1 MKHDQQS
8 AGAAARPAPAPTARP
23 LWLLAAPVVF
33 CCLWSG
39 GYVVAKIGIRYSE
52 PLTLLVLRYACA
64 VAVMAPLWLVLR
76 PPLPRT
82 RGEWM
87 HLAIV
92 GLFIQTGYFG
102 FCYLAFRAG
111 VTAAV
116 VALVMSLQPILV
128 AMLAPGLAA
137 ERVGWR
143 RWSGL
148 MLGLAGTAAVI
159 LARSTIEPPPA
170 WGLVFAALGLAGMT
184 CGTLWEKRF
193 GVTHHPVT
201 ANLVGFAAGFAGI
214 LPFALALESQEV
226 EWTWQFAG
234 ALAYLVLG
242 NSLIATSLLLAMIRA
257 GEVSRVSALMFLVP
271 PIAAAMA
278 WLLLGEVMPPL
289 AWAGMAAAGL
299 GVLIAM
305 RGARGDDA

>member
-1 MKHDQQS
+1 MNRPGHRGIGRT
-8 AGAAARPAPAPTARP
+8 GAAPAPRP
-23 LWLLAAPVVF
+23 LWLLAAPVIF

-52 PLTLLVLRYACA
+52 PLTLLMLRYACA
-64 VAVMAPLWLVLR
+64 IAVMVPLYLLLR
-76 PPLPRT
+76 PPLPR
-82 RGEWM
+82 RAADWG

-111 VTAAV
+111 VAAAV
-116 VALVMSLQPILV
+116 VALVMSLQPIVV
-128 AMLAPGLAA
+128 AMLAPGIAA
-137 ERVGWR
+137 ESIGWR

-148 MLGLAGTAAVI
+148 LLGLAGTAAVI
-159 LARSTIEPPPA
+159 LARSGIEQPPA
-170 WGLVFAALGLAGMT
+170 LGLVFAALGLAGMT
-184 CGTLWEKRF
+184 AGTLWEKRF

-201 ANLVGFAAGFAGI
+201 ANLVGFAAGLAGI
-214 LPFALALESQEV
+214 LPFALLLESQQIT
-226 EWTWQFAG
+226 WTWEFGG

-278 WLLLGEVMPPL
+278 WALLGEVMPPL
-289 AWAGMAAAGL
+289 AWAGMAAAGV
-299 GVLIAM
+299 GVLIAT
-305 RGARGDDA
+305 RSR